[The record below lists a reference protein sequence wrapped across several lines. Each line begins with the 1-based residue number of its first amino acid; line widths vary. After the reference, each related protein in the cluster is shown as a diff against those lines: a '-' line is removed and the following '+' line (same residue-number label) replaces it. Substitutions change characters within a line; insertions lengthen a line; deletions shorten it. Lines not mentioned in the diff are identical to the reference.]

1 MLNKREKIKFINN
14 GYLDLFNVF
23 DTKQIKKLQKKL
35 KAIIPKETKIFY
47 KDFANFKKK
56 QGLQK
61 LHLDFMIIM
70 FC

>member
-23 DTKQIKKLQKKL
+23 DTKQIKKLQKNLRPLFQKKL
-35 KAIIPKETKIFY
+35 KFSTKILLIS
-47 KDFANFKKK
+47 KKK